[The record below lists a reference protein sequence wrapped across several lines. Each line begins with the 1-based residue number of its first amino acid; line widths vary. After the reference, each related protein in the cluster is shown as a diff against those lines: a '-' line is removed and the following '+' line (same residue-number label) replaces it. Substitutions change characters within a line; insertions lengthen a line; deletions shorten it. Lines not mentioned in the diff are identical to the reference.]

1 MLVPLSAHASII
13 YDWTGNCQRI
23 LFGSDTLC
31 SRATL
36 HVVTTDAD
44 AYIPGELFFWTSSE
58 VQHSTLLEIAYA
70 DDNVTADL
78 LPRWRILDFAFQL
91 PASSPD
97 GGSLSFEAAFF
108 QSDATGVWRFES
120 EEVFPHCDRD
130 KNFFCSYGV
139 TGVNGVWTRVPAPS
153 TLVLL
158 GVGLAGLV
166 FSRRQQVR

>member
-1 MLVPLSAHASII
+1 M
-13 YDWTGNCQRI
+13 
-23 LFGSDTLC
+23 
-31 SRATL
+31 
-36 HVVTTDAD
+36 VTTD

-58 VQHSTLLEIAYA
+58 VKHSTLLEIAYA
-70 DDNVTADL
+70 EDNVTADL

-97 GGSLSFEAAFF
+97 GGSRSFEAAFF

-120 EEVFPHCDRD
+120 EEVFPHCDRE

-158 GVGLAGLV
+158 GVGLAVWSSLAVAGEVGPKTPDDASSELGALRATRYPPG
-166 FSRRQQVR
+166 SR